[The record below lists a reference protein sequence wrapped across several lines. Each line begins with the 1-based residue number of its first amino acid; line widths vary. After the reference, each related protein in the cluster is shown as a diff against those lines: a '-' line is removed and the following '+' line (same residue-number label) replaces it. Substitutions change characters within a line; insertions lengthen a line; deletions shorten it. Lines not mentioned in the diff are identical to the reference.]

1 MRLEKDE
8 FCRRN
13 GRKWFAAFPDRYC
26 PVRLHGIEDYRM
38 RLKSQSKSKN
48 AEARQGREAKALREN
63 LRKRKVQ
70 AELRETPKE
79 AEG

>member
-1 MRLEKDE
+1 
-8 FCRRN
+8 
-13 GRKWFAAFPDRYC
+13 
-26 PVRLHGIEDYRM
+26 M